1 MGKGDSITGHSH
13 KNCEFSGIL
22 YFDKQENYENQPP
35 LTFENPLRKMT
46 MYQTSNMA
54 VINGYQ
60 SDWSRSP
67 EEGLILFWPAYISHS
82 CETKTER
89 WSDKNRRSLAFNFTP
104 TGFYGTADSTT
115 VSNSSIFNGFLHL
128 GGEFY
133 NGSLTVRSKMHMSN
147 FRIVRK
153 TALYTSNFTPPDRRL
168 EVIPETAILCCQSSS
183 DVTEEATGK
192 KIYAERADNAG
203 SSSNVQASRF
213 TPNSPVGFSTTSD
226 VGSQ

>member
-1 MGKGDSITGHSH
+1 MSKLTSVSFPVFFIPFGEEKITDYDFSKLREDERWAPSTSQADRHNIGAPFYSNQIFRILEDYPKLERKIMMKFYKYMNELGISDQFQLTTSWLTNVGKGDSITGHSH

-104 TGFYGTADSTT
+104 TGFYGTADSTMD
-115 VSNSSIFNGFLHL
+115 VRGLSS
-128 GGEFY
+128 
-133 NGSLTVRSKMHMSN
+133 
-147 FRIVRK
+147 
-153 TALYTSNFTPPDRRL
+153 
-168 EVIPETAILCCQSSS
+168 
-183 DVTEEATGK
+183 
-192 KIYAERADNAG
+192 
-203 SSSNVQASRF
+203 
-213 TPNSPVGFSTTSD
+213 
-226 VGSQ
+226 

>member
-1 MGKGDSITGHSH
+1 MSKLTSVSFPVFFIPFGEEKITDYDFTKLREDERWAPSTSQADRHNIGAPFYSNQIFRILEDYPKLERKIMMKFYKYMNELGISDQFQLTTSWLTNVGKGDSITGHSH

-35 LTFENPLRKMT
+35 LTFENPLRRMT

-104 TGFYGTADSTT
+104 TGFYGTADSTMDIRWL
-115 VSNSSIFNGFLHL
+115 SS
-128 GGEFY
+128 
-133 NGSLTVRSKMHMSN
+133 
-147 FRIVRK
+147 
-153 TALYTSNFTPPDRRL
+153 
-168 EVIPETAILCCQSSS
+168 
-183 DVTEEATGK
+183 
-192 KIYAERADNAG
+192 
-203 SSSNVQASRF
+203 
-213 TPNSPVGFSTTSD
+213 
-226 VGSQ
+226 

>member
-1 MGKGDSITGHSH
+1 MSKLTSVSFPVFFIPFGEEKITDYDFTKLRDDERWAPSTSQADRHNIGAPFYSNQIFRILEDYPKLERKIMMKFYKYLNELGISDQFQLTTSWLTNVGKGDSITGHSH

-35 LTFENPLRKMT
+35 LTFENPLRRMT

-104 TGFYGTADSTT
+104 TGFYGTADSTMD
-115 VSNSSIFNGFLHL
+115 VRWL
-128 GGEFY
+128 G
-133 NGSLTVRSKMHMSN
+133 S
-147 FRIVRK
+147 
-153 TALYTSNFTPPDRRL
+153 
-168 EVIPETAILCCQSSS
+168 
-183 DVTEEATGK
+183 
-192 KIYAERADNAG
+192 
-203 SSSNVQASRF
+203 
-213 TPNSPVGFSTTSD
+213 
-226 VGSQ
+226 